1 MALIPAPF
9 ASSRISSPYGR
20 NHDRYHTG
28 TDFRCGIGTPIYA
41 SGPGVVV
48 FSGWNGDRSGW
59 VKTIR
64 YDAVSYAQRPMYCHL
79 NGLGG
84 PGLGDRVN
92 TGDFLAYSGN
102 SGNSTGPHLHVELVS
117 GGDPM
122 KLVFDPN
129 RHVGSGSPA
138 GGGGSKPFPAPETNP
153 KEWDEMATKA
163 EFKEAIQEALG
174 SRPDTVLI
182 HYGVGTR
189 NGIVL
194 AAPGFWHKFTGEQW
208 TQFNA
213 HGLRSGIREITP
225 VNDRDYDVF
234 KEIYSPAPVSISAE
248 QVKAI
253 ADATAK
259 QVDVGDVAIDYD
271 RIAGAVRDKFSTSPL
286 K

>member
-1 MALIPAPF
+1 MALLPVPFGNPYTYTGHSGVDFPQMRGIP
-9 ASSRISSPYGR
+9 
-20 NHDRYHTG
+20 
-28 TDFRCGIGTPIYA
+28 FRA
-41 SGPGVVV
+41 SGPGVVSSIDYSPRAGHTV
-48 FSGWNGDRSGW
+48 W
-59 VKTIR
+59 VR
-64 YDAVSYAQRPMYCHL
+64 YDNGPNVGYAHMDSRTTAVRVSQRVTEGTVL
-79 NGLGG
+79 GRVGSLGL
-84 PGLGDRVN
+84 
-92 TGDFLAYSGN
+92 A
-102 SGNSTGPHLHVELVS
+102 STGPHLHVEVA
-117 GGDPM
+117 GHATTAGFW
-122 KLVFDPN
+122 KFFDRN
-129 RHVGSGSPA
+129 RVVGQGQPAGSGD
-138 GGGGSKPFPAPETNP
+138 KPFTPPIT

-163 EFKEAIQEALG
+163 EIKQVVLEALG

-234 KEIYSPAPVSISAE
+234 KEIYSPAPVGISAE
-248 QVKAI
+248 QLKAI

-259 QVDVGDVAIDYD
+259 QIDVGDVVVDYD
-271 RIAGAVRDKFSTSPL
+271 KIAVDVRNKFRAEPL